1 MQEGSDVLLRSR
13 AAKSRQD
20 DPRGGGGASEE
31 AHRHLRGSSLEERCQ
46 RQRHHPAMCGR
57 FLSWLLRLKK
67 NSSALRLSIFKRQ
80 DFSLNIIYDHMKCC
94 PEIL

>member
-13 AAKSRQD
+13 ATKSCQD

-31 AHRHLRGSSLEERCQ
+31 AHRHHRGSSLEERCQ

-67 NSSALRLSIFKRQ
+67 TQVLSDYPFLSDRIF
-80 DFSLNIIYDHMKCC
+80 LVM
-94 PEIL
+94 

>member
-13 AAKSRQD
+13 ATKSCQD

-31 AHRHLRGSSLEERCQ
+31 AHRHHRGSSLEERCQ
-46 RQRHHPAMCGR
+46 CQRHHPALCGC

-67 NSSALRLSIFKRQ
+67 NSSALKLSIFK
-80 DFSLNIIYDHMKCC
+80 
-94 PEIL
+94 